1 MPTQPSIKRSPRML
15 ASRKSEEVYT
25 ILRKRIVLSDINDN
39 QTITEMEIATATGCS
54 QSTVREALLRLQ
66 EEGLVVR
73 KAYRGSVV
81 SPISINEAQAFLKL
95 RAQLES
101 EALVHSLPLVDAS
114 HIAELSD
121 LVRAMEALAAAGDE
135 YGLFELDQRFHTRL
149 FELAQMPALV
159 PVLIRC
165 SLYNHR
171 NKISLVNAPRTLQ
184 ETAQRHWS
192 IVHALQRGDV
202 VGAQKVLQ
210 HHIKS
215 VAGNTDEEF
224 EAKDQPELD
233 PHQRVLF
240 ERVAREDAGLPVI
253 TELPRQEALR
263 QFEKVNARWNGVPL
277 TSFDVEHFDIPGL
290 VCSDAPARRIPVVEI
305 RHRGT
310 HDPSRGQLIYLHG
323 GGWAFGNMR
332 THMGAMSR
340 LAELTG
346 CRVLGVDYA
355 LAPDHPFPVG
365 LNECTWAWRWLRS
378 SLAHSGPWSI
388 SGDSAGANL
397 ALAMM
402 LDLKALGEPLPHLA
416 LLFYGVYS
424 SDHGTESH
432 RRCGSGRFGLSS
444 QRMTWYREQYL
455 AGTSHAAND
464 PRVSPLNGDLEG
476 LPPLFLNAAGLDPLH
491 DDTTALV
498 KKLSKTSTPF
508 EFHRYEGVVHGFMQM
523 ASELPQAKRAFED
536 AAMFLRA
543 RQPAE

>member
-1 MPTQPSIKRSPRML
+1 MSTKTTRKPPRTL
-15 ASRKSEEVYT
+15 VSRKSEEVYT
-25 ILRKRIVLSDINDN
+25 ILRKRIVLSDIHDN
-39 QTITEMEIATATGCS
+39 QTITEMEIATTTGCS

-73 KAYRGSVV
+73 KPYRGSVV
-81 SPISINEAQAFLKL
+81 SPISTNEAQAFLKL

-101 EALVHSLPLVDAS
+101 EALVHSLPLVDS
-114 HIAELSD
+114 THIAQLSD

-149 FELAQMPALV
+149 FELAKMPALV
-159 PVLIRC
+159 PVLVRC

-192 IVHALQRGDV
+192 IVHALQKGDV
-202 VGAQKVLQ
+202 VEAQKVLQ
-210 HHIKS
+210 HHIQS
-215 VAGNTDEEF
+215 VVGNTDEALGTKNQMEF
-224 EAKDQPELD
+224 D

-240 ERVAREDAGLPVI
+240 ERVAQEDGGLPLI
-253 TELPRQEALR
+253 TELPRQHALQ
-263 QFEKVNARWNGVPL
+263 QFEKVNARWNQVPL
-277 TSFDVEHFDIPGL
+277 SSFDVEHFEIPSL
-290 VCSDAPARRIPVVEI
+290 VRPGEQARRIPVVEI
-305 RHRGT
+305 CHRGQ
-310 HDPSRGQLIYLHG
+310 HDPKRGQLIYLHG
-323 GGWAFGNMR
+323 GGWVFGNIR
-332 THMGAMSR
+332 THMGAMCR

-378 SLAHSGPWSI
+378 SLAHPGPWSI
-388 SGDSAGANL
+388 SGDSAGANI

-402 LDLKALGEPLPHLA
+402 LDLKSLGEPLPHLA

-432 RRCGSGRFGLSS
+432 RHCGSGRFGLSS
-444 QRMTWYREQYL
+444 QRMTWYRDQYL
-455 AGTSHAAND
+455 AGTSHSAND
-464 PRVSPLNGDLEG
+464 PRVSPLHGDLEG

-498 KKLSKTSTPF
+498 RKLGQTSTPF

-523 ASELPQAKRAFED
+523 ASELPQAQKAFED
-536 AAMFLRA
+536 AASFLRA